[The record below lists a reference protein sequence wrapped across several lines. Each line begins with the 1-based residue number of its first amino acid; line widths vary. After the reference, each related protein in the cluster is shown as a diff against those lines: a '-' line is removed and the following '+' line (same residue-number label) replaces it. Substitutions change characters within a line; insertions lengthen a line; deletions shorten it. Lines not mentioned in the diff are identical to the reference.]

1 MGTMGRKW
9 IWNIS
14 CTMISWSVINIWS
27 NCSTDCG
34 VRTMRVTAAL
44 SDQYPAHNIQIFS
57 HRFSPEF
64 CISFKHKLIHLLSQF
79 TVSFLL
85 HCYNVVAF
93 SWSFSQWNKASEIG
107 MRLCTW
113 LVFSPPSPRSLLPLL
128 PSFHLLLVKN
138 VQHSWQS
145 HPPRVELDTWWITR
159 HQQLR
164 HSYILTSLHQ

>member
-1 MGTMGRKW
+1 MVKW
-9 IWNIS
+9 GQWGGNEYEIS
-14 CTMISWSVINIWS
+14 PTQWSVDQWS
-27 NCSTDCG
+27 SFDQTVQQIVVSG
-34 VRTMRVTAAL
+34 QWQSQQL

-57 HRFSPEF
+57 HRFSSEF

-113 LVFSPPSPRSLLPLL
+113 LVFSPTSPRSLLPLL

-159 HQQLR
+159 H
-164 HSYILTSLHQ
+164 

>member
-1 MGTMGRKW
+1 MIVILISDWSVDGQMGTMGRKW

-14 CTMISWSVINIWS
+14 CTMFSWSVINIWS

-57 HRFSPEF
+57 HRFIPEF

-128 PSFHLLLVKN
+128 P
-138 VQHSWQS
+138 HSIFS
-145 HPPRVELDTWWITR
+145 WWRMCNIVDSR
-159 HQQLR
+159 ILR
-164 HSYILTSLHQ
+164 G